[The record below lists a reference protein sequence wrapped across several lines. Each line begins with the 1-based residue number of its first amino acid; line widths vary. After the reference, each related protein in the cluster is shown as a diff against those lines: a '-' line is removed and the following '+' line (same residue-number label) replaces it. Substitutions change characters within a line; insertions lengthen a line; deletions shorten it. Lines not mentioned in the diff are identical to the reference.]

1 MSKPTQTNAI
11 QLVIALSVVNVER
24 TLMAMILS
32 EKKILKN
39 LN

>member
-1 MSKPTQTNAI
+1 MSKPTQANAI

-32 EKKILKN
+32 AKRILKN